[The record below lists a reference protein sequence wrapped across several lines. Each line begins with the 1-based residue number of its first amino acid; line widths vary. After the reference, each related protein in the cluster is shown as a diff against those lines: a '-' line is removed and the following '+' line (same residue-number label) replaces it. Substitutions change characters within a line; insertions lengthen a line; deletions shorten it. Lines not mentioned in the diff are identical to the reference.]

1 MLDKIEYILLIYG
14 WWILLAQGT
23 VIVFYLLAQ
32 HVYLIATIQT
42 KLNFIKSY
50 LEKNLGDK
58 SGEFIDIWIKGLESI
73 KDGNFTEEEM
83 IEQFINIIKIKTEA
97 QKLSTEEQKV
107 IKSAVELT
115 VQSFTNQK
123 SKNVAF
129 KILSKS

>member
-58 SGEFIDIWIKGLESI
+58 SGEVIDIWIKGLELI

>member
-58 SGEFIDIWIKGLESI
+58 SGEVIDIWIKGLESI

>member
-1 MLDKIEYILLIYG
+1 MIDNIEYILLVYG

-23 VIVFYLLAQ
+23 VIIFYILAQ
-32 HVYLIATIQT
+32 HVYLIATVQT

-58 SGEFIDIWIKGLESI
+58 AGEIIDIWIAGLESI

-83 IEQFINIIKIKTEA
+83 IEQFMNIVRIKTNVN
-97 QKLSTEEQKV
+97 KLSLEEQKV
-107 IKSAVELT
+107 VNSAVEMT
-115 VQSFTNQK
+115 VQSFSSQK

-129 KILSKS
+129 KILSTK

>member
-1 MLDKIEYILLIYG
+1 MIQKIEYILLIYG

-23 VIVFYLLAQ
+23 VIIFYYLTQ
-32 HVYLIATIQT
+32 HIYLIATVQT

-58 SGEFIDIWIKGLESI
+58 AGEIIDIWIKGLESI

-83 IEQFINIIKIKTEA
+83 IEQFMNIVRIKTNVNH
-97 QKLSTEEQKV
+97 LSLEEQKV
-107 IKSAVELT
+107 VNSAVEMT
-115 VQSFTNQK
+115 IQSFANQK

-129 KILSKS
+129 KILSKN